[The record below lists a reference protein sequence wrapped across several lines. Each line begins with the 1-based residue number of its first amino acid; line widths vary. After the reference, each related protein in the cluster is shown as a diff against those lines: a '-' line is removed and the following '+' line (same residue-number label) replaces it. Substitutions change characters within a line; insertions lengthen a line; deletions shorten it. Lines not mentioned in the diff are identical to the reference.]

1 MKYRFLRYPGGK
13 CKAVTLS
20 YDDGVRDDLK
30 LVRIINKY
38 GLKCTFNYT
47 NIEHITKEEVLDNIL
62 HNGHEIAVHGAE
74 HRAEGVIRPIE
85 GISDV
90 LLCRR
95 ELENRYNLI
104 IRGMAYP
111 DSGISNIFPPS
122 GYSEIKAYLKA
133 LDIAYARTIGGD
145 NDLFRLPE
153 DWYAWIP
160 TAHHSNPDMMEHIE
174 KFLKISMDGYRSTRY
189 PRLLYI
195 WGHSYEFERNDNW
208 ELLEAICQKLSGKD
222 EIWYATNLEIYNYVQ
237 AYNSLSFSA
246 DGHIIYNPTIYT
258 IWFDIDGTLYNICSG
273 ETLRIDYKLMR

>member
-30 LVRIINKY
+30 LARIINKY
-38 GLKCTFNYT
+38 GLKCTFNFT
-47 NIEHITKEEVLDNIL
+47 NTEHMTKEEVFENIID
-62 HNGHEIAVHGAE
+62 HGHEIAVHGAA

-90 LLCRR
+90 FLCRK
-95 ELENRYNLI
+95 ELESRYDMI

-111 DSGISNIFPPS
+111 DSGITNILPS
-122 GYSEIKAYLKA
+122 TGYPEIKAYLRS
-133 LDIAYARTIGGD
+133 LDIAYARTLGGD

-153 DWYAWIP
+153 DWHAWMP
-160 TAHHSNPDMMEHIE
+160 TAHHTNPAVMDYIE
-174 KFLKISMDGYRSTRY
+174 RFLDISTDGYSSTRY

-195 WGHSYEFERNDNW
+195 WGHSYEFERNNNW
-208 ELLEAICQKLSGKD
+208 ELLEEICKRLSGND
-222 EIWYATNLEIYNYVQ
+222 EIWYATNMEIYNYVQ

-246 DGHIIYNPTIYT
+246 DGNMIYNPTVHT
-258 IWFDIDGTLYNICSG
+258 IWFDIDGTLFELRSN
-273 ETLRIDYKLMR
+273 ETLRIK